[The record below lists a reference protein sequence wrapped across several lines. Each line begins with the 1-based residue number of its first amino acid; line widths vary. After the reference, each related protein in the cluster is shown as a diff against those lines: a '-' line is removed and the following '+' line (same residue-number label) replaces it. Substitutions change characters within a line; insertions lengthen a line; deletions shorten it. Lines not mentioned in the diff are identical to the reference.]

1 MHGNIS
7 SPYLPIF
14 GNKCIAVKHSNLE
27 MHGIER
33 IPTWTYLN
41 TTAEPGATTVT
52 LHTAVDWVAGEEIA
66 IASTSY
72 QGREAEKR
80 TIASIDK
87 TNPDL
92 PVITLAEPLNYKHFS
107 MR

>member
-1 MHGNIS
+1 
-7 SPYLPIF
+7 
-14 GNKCIAVKHSNLE
+14 